1 MSDIIVFLLDFNH
14 FRTVCITDHLAK
26 CSWNLIGVHCPLL
39 LHFSVSLSL
48 LKFIHLMIL
57 TCSYHNVF
65 LSLFL
70 FFFISAK
77 VMFSMFLE
85 PSDQE
90 NIALSNV
97 WQNRPYSEH
106 QERGFVASKSE
117 QKRAWEAVWDIF
129 F

>member
-1 MSDIIVFLLDFNH
+1 
-14 FRTVCITDHLAK
+14 
-26 CSWNLIGVHCPLL
+26 
-39 LHFSVSLSL
+39 
-48 LKFIHLMIL
+48 
-57 TCSYHNVF
+57 
-65 LSLFL
+65 
-70 FFFISAK
+70 
-77 VMFSMFLE
+77 MFSMFLE

>member
-1 MSDIIVFLLDFNH
+1 
-14 FRTVCITDHLAK
+14 
-26 CSWNLIGVHCPLL
+26 
-39 LHFSVSLSL
+39 
-48 LKFIHLMIL
+48 MIL
-57 TCSYHNVF
+57 NSSYHNVF

>member
-1 MSDIIVFLLDFNH
+1 
-14 FRTVCITDHLAK
+14 
-26 CSWNLIGVHCPLL
+26 
-39 LHFSVSLSL
+39 
-48 LKFIHLMIL
+48 MIL

-117 QKRAWEAVWDIF
+117 QKRAWEAVWDICF
-129 F
+129 